1 MIRVRQTGLEEA
13 IAKTTRLRNLLG
25 SGCVVRLEIDDA
37 EVAKLAWQA
46 AQDRNVT
53 NLSTGEKQEIREIV
67 TDHIN
72 RARSG
77 GALNASSGAG
87 VAMYRALG
95 EWMRSVIADKIE
107 DRRSVYKRPLSG
119 ATGATPSRRS
129 VPVGYARWKAA
140 HYGAK
145 PILVLTG
152 AMLRAVRNA
161 GVRVERKG

>member
-1 MIRVRQTGLEEA
+1 MIRVRQTGLEDA

-25 SGCVVRLEIDDA
+25 SGCVVRLEIADA

-53 NLSTGEKQEIREIV
+53 NLSKGEKQEIREIV

-107 DRRSVYKRPLSG
+107 DRRSVYKRPLS
-119 ATGATPSRRS
+119 AA
-129 VPVGYARWKAA
+129 YARWKAA